1 MNLHNL
7 KIYKEVSTS
16 EMLSKLNEEVFE
28 VKVELYRNRIS
39 KDHLAEELLDVIQT
53 CLGIAYTQNI
63 DLNNYISTHYSKLL
77 SRGHKFID

>member
-39 KDHLAEELLDVIQT
+39 V
-53 CLGIAYTQNI
+53 
-63 DLNNYISTHYSKLL
+63 
-77 SRGHKFID
+77 F